1 MQNLKEVVKIDITK
15 LNINF
20 PRTQRNVEEK
30 ITQYINDRTRLFKKN
45 SERITSILD
54 KPPTKSNK
62 LYNSKI
68 EKVVLNRIQSEEI
81 ERCKQFEQWIS
92 LLSEKEKQL
101 LEMYYIEELSIK
113 QIMNIN
119 QLSKKSIDKIFRET
133 IIKLATYSGCLV
145 INNELIKRGEPNAK
159 EKG

>member
-1 MQNLKEVVKIDITK
+1 MQNLKEVVTIDITK

-20 PRTQRNVEEK
+20 PRTQRNVEGK
-30 ITQYINDRTRLFKKN
+30 INQYINDKTRLVKRN
-45 SERITSILD
+45 SERISCMLD
-54 KPPTKSNK
+54 IPPTKSNK
-62 LYNSKI
+62 LYNTKI
-68 EKVVLNRIQSEEI
+68 EKVVLNRLQSNEI

-101 LEMYYIEELSIK
+101 IEMYYIEGLSIK

-133 IIKLATYSGCLV
+133 IIKIATYSGCLV
-145 INNELIKRGEPNAK
+145 INNNLLKRGEANDK
-159 EKG
+159 K

>member
-20 PRTQRNVEEK
+20 SRTQRNVERK
-30 ITQYINDRTRLFKKN
+30 ITQYINDKTRLFKKN

-54 KPPTKSNK
+54 TPPTKSNK

-68 EKVVLNRIQSEEI
+68 EKVVLNRLQSEEF
-81 ERCKQFEQWIS
+81 ERCEQFEQCIS

-101 LEMYYIEELSIK
+101 IEMYYIE
-113 QIMNIN
+113 
-119 QLSKKSIDKIFRET
+119 
-133 IIKLATYSGCLV
+133 
-145 INNELIKRGEPNAK
+145 
-159 EKG
+159 

>member
-20 PRTQRNVEEK
+20 SRTQRNVERK
-30 ITQYINDRTRLFKKN
+30 ILQYIDDKTRLFKKN
-45 SERITSILD
+45 SERITTILD
-54 KPPTKSNK
+54 TPPTKSNK

-68 EKVVLNRIQSEEI
+68 EKVVLNRLQSEEI
-81 ERCKQFEQWIS
+81 ERCEQFEQWIS

-101 LEMYYIEELSIK
+101 LELYYIEGLSIK

-119 QLSKKSIDKIFRET
+119 HLSKKSIDKIFRET
-133 IIKLATYSGCLV
+133 IIKIATYSGCLV
-145 INNELIKRGEPNAK
+145 INNELIKGGEPNAK
-159 EKG
+159 E

>member
-20 PRTQRNVEEK
+20 SRTQRNVERK
-30 ITQYINDRTRLFKKN
+30 ILQYIDDKTRLFKKN
-45 SERITSILD
+45 SERITPILD
-54 KPPTKSNK
+54 TPPTKSNK

-68 EKVVLNRIQSEEI
+68 EKVVLNRLQSEEI
-81 ERCKQFEQWIS
+81 ERCEQFEQCIS

-101 LEMYYIEELSIK
+101 IERYYIEGLSIK
-113 QIMNIN
+113 QIMNKY

-133 IIKLATYSGCLV
+133 IIKIATYSGCLV
-145 INNELIKRGEPNAK
+145 INNDLLKRGEANAK
-159 EKG
+159 K

>member
-20 PRTQRNVEEK
+20 SRTQRNVERK
-30 ITQYINDRTRLFKKN
+30 ILQYIDDKTRLFKKN
-45 SERITSILD
+45 SERIPPILD
-54 KPPTKSNK
+54 TPPTKSNK

-68 EKVVLNRIQSEEI
+68 EKVVLNRLQSEEI
-81 ERCKQFEQWIS
+81 ERCEQFEQCIS

-101 LEMYYIEELSIK
+101 IEMYYIEGLSIK
-113 QIMNIN
+113 QIMNKY

-133 IIKLATYSGCLV
+133 IIKIATYSGCLV
-145 INNELIKRGEPNAK
+145 INNDLLKRG
-159 EKG
+159 

>member
-20 PRTQRNVEEK
+20 PRTQRNVEGK
-30 ITQYINDRTRLFKKN
+30 ITQYINDKTRLFKKN
-45 SERITSILD
+45 SER
-54 KPPTKSNK
+54 PTKSNK

-68 EKVVLNRIQSEEI
+68 EKVVLNRLQSEEI
-81 ERCKQFEQWIS
+81 ERCEQFEQWIS

-101 LEMYYIEELSIK
+101 IEMYYIEGLSIK

-133 IIKLATYSGCLV
+133 IIKIATYSGCLV
-145 INNELIKRGEPNAK
+145 INNDFIKG
-159 EKG
+159 G

>member
-20 PRTQRNVEEK
+20 PRTQRNVERK
-30 ITQYINDRTRLFKKN
+30 VTQYINDKTRLFKKN

-54 KPPTKSNK
+54 TSPTKSNK

-68 EKVVLNRIQSEEI
+68 EKVILNRLQSEEI
-81 ERCKQFEQWIS
+81 ERCEQFEKCIS

-101 LEMYYIEELSIK
+101 IEMYYIEELSIK
-113 QIMNIN
+113 QIMNKN

-133 IIKLATYSGCLV
+133 IIKIATYSGCLV
-145 INNELIKRGEPNAK
+145 INNELLKRGESSAK
-159 EKG
+159 E